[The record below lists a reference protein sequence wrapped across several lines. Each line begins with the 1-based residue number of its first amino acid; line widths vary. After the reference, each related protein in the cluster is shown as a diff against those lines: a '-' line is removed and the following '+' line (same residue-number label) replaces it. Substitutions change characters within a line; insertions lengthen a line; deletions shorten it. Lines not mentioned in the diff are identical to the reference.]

1 MKSHWCGCNSSR
13 LSPWVLLYPHDT
25 IVFYC
30 LNPHFELM
38 CVLYV
43 YTHTY
48 TYYYL
53 GMLKIYSIMYM
64 TYMYIHVSH
73 LHSYIIVYLHTYS
86 IIFTYL
92 CFQYPTYIYIYDYI
106 CILYVSPSMYI
117 ICIPIVGKAQ
127 GCSWVTTRIAPCF
140 LQQSAEDLR
149 FMCFFCKM
157 V

>member
-1 MKSHWCGCNSSR
+1 VKSHWCGCNSSR

-53 GMLKIYSIMYM
+53 GMLKIYSIWMYM

-92 CFQYPTYIYIYDYI
+92 CFQYPTYIYDYI